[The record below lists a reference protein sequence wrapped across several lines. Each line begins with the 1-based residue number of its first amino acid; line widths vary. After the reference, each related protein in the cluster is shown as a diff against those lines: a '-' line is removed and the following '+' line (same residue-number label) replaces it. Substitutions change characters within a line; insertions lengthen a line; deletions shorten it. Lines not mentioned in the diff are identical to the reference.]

1 MPKLHSN
8 TDKKVSTH
16 KRNTSGLIPFK
27 SGYDPRR
34 NTKGR
39 PKAFDE
45 LRELFQDIAHDEVV
59 IEGKKMT
66 RVQAI
71 GLLMSSSPDK
81 FQQFL
86 EYAYGKVP
94 LSQIVDIT
102 SGGKPIGWKDF
113 IDNASDDTDTE
124 ASNNKS

>member
-1 MPKLHSN
+1 MATRKTLSN
-8 TDKKVSTH
+8 TEKKVSTH

-39 PKAFDE
+39 PKSFDE
-45 LRELFQDIAHDEVV
+45 LRELFQKIAHDEVEV
-59 IEGKKMT
+59 DGKKMT
-66 RVQAI
+66 RAEAI
-71 GLLMSSSPDK
+71 GILMTTDK
-81 FQQFL
+81 DKMEKFL
-86 EYAYGKVP
+86 EFAYGKVP

-113 IDNASDDTDTE
+113 INGDDSDTNTE
-124 ASNNKS
+124 ADSK